1 MKTIIKL
8 LVAIVALTA
17 CFNAGRAALNN
28 FQFEDAAQ
36 QKLLFDS
43 RASDEEVVA
52 IVMDLARQYA
62 LPIREENV
70 TVQMIGQDRV
80 VEMPYTI
87 NVVLVPGVYTH
98 PWQFAP
104 KASTRLLTGGGR

>member
-8 LVAIVALTA
+8 LVTIAALTA
-17 CFNAGRAALNN
+17 CFNAGWAAFNN

-36 QKLLFDS
+36 QKLLFDT
-43 RASDEEVVA
+43 RATDEEIVV

-62 LPIREENV
+62 LPIRAEDI

-80 VEMPYTI
+80 VEMPYTM
-87 NVVLVPGVYTH
+87 NVPLLPGFYSH

-104 KASTRLLTGGGR
+104 KASTRLLTGGR